1 MEEKHRKWYTDVMSI
16 GGIGGIGGGRG
27 GYIATGSPAPG
38 GPGDDGPKKP
48 DDKKKVEEKKKSDA
62 AAELQISTPAEAIE
76 QLEQLTHDA
85 LAHVAPE
92 TLDFIAAEH
101 AVMIDPILQQ
111 RVADVR
117 RKMTIVRGARAYG
130 MSQYPLPVQPVEP
143 VAPVNPDPETIHDV
157 PERDEEKEAQEET
170 PEN

>member
-1 MEEKHRKWYTDVMSI
+1 MTI
-16 GGIGGIGGGRG
+16 GGIGGIGGGG
-27 GYIATGSPAPG
+27 GNYIPPSGGTPG
-38 GPGDDGPKKP
+38 GDGP
-48 DDKKKVEEKKKSDA
+48 DDDRNTVGKEKKVDSKKEVKKGD
-62 AAELQISTPAEAIE
+62 ELTLSTPAEKIE

-117 RKMTIVRGARAYG
+117 RKLTIVRGARAYG

-143 VAPVNPDPETIHDV
+143 VAPVNPDPEPQQEM
-157 PERDEEKEAQEET
+157 PERDEENDANEEK
-170 PEN
+170 PNDEN

>member
-1 MEEKHRKWYTDVMSI
+1 MSI

-48 DDKKKVEEKKKSDA
+48 DDKKKVDETKKPDA

-85 LAHVAPE
+85 LANVAPE

-101 AVMIDPILQQ
+101 AVMLDPVLQH
-111 RVADVR
+111 RIAELR
-117 RKMTIVRGARAYG
+117 RKLTISAGARAYR
-130 MSQYPLPVQPVEP
+130 MNQSAYPLPVQPIEP
-143 VAPVNPDPETIHDV
+143 IAPVNPDPQPQQDA
-157 PERDEEKEAQEET
+157 PERDEKNDAQEEK
-170 PEN
+170 PEDEI